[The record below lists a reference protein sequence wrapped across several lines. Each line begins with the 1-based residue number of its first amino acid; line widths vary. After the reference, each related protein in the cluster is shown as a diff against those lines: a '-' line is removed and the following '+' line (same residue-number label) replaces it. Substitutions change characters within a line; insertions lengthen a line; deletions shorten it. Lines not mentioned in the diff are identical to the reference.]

1 MRVGR
6 PMLCARSNHHPSN
19 PASPMADDIDR
30 EPVTP
35 ERPLT
40 PVPSRRRKR
49 WLWRILAVLI
59 LGPVIVIGLW
69 VAITLNYTFSSG
81 ERAGYVQKFSKKG
94 WICKTWEGELAMANI
109 PGAMPEIFSFS
120 VRDEAVAKEIEQ
132 DMGRRVSLSYEQ
144 HRGVPTS
151 CFGETEYFVT
161 NVRSVGDDNPLGAP
175 PVPIPP
181 PAATTPSTTP
191 R

>member
-1 MRVGR
+1 
-6 PMLCARSNHHPSN
+6 
-19 PASPMADDIDR
+19 MADDIDR

-35 ERPLT
+35 ERPL
-40 PVPSRRRKR
+40 PPAPPRRGKR

-94 WICKTWEGELAMANI
+94 WTCKTWEGELAMANI

-120 VRDEAVAKEIEQ
+120 VRDEAVAREIEQ

-161 NVRSVGDDNPLGAP
+161 NVRSVDDNQLA
-175 PVPIPP
+175 PP
-181 PAATTPSTTP
+181 PAPVPPPAVTSPSTTP
-191 R
+191 P

>member
-1 MRVGR
+1 
-6 PMLCARSNHHPSN
+6 
-19 PASPMADDIDR
+19 MADDIDR

-40 PVPSRRRKR
+40 PVPPRRGRR

-120 VRDEAVAKEIEQ
+120 VRDDAVAKEIEQ
-132 DMGRRVSLSYEQ
+132 DMGRRVSLTYEQ

-161 NVRSVGDDNPLGAP
+161 NVRSVAEDNMYMAP
-175 PVPIPP
+175 PAPVPP
-181 PAATTPSTTP
+181 PSVPSPSTSP

>member
-1 MRVGR
+1 
-6 PMLCARSNHHPSN
+6 
-19 PASPMADDIDR
+19 MADNIDR

-35 ERPLT
+35 VT
-40 PVPSRRRKR
+40 PVPAPRRKN
-49 WLWRILAVLI
+49 WLARILAVLI

-69 VAITLNYTFSSG
+69 IAITLNYTFSSG
-81 ERAGYVQKFSKKG
+81 ERAGYVQKFSRKG

-109 PGAMPEIFSFS
+109 PGTMPEIFKFS
-120 VRDEAVAKEIEQ
+120 VRDDAVAKEIEQ
-132 DMGRRVSLSYEQ
+132 DMGRRVSVSYEQ

-161 NVRSVGDDNPLGAP
+161 NVRSVATDSPPVAP
-175 PVPIPP
+175 PLP
-181 PAATTPSTTP
+181 PAPSPTTATTPATTP

>member
-1 MRVGR
+1 
-6 PMLCARSNHHPSN
+6 
-19 PASPMADDIDR
+19 MADNIDR
-30 EPVTP
+30 DVAAPVTP
-35 ERPLT
+35 
-40 PVPSRRRKR
+40 VPPPRRKN
-49 WLWRILAVLI
+49 WLARILAVLI

-94 WICKTWEGELAMANI
+94 WVCKTWEGELAMANI
-109 PGAMPEIFSFS
+109 PGAMPEIFRFS
-120 VRDEAVAKEIEQ
+120 VRDDGIAKEIEQ
-132 DMGRRVSLSYEQ
+132 DMGRRVSLTYEQ

-161 NVRSVGDDNPLGAP
+161 NVRSVEEDTRFVP
-175 PVPIPP
+175 PPIPAPP
-181 PAATTPSTTP
+181 PAVTTPSTPP

>member
-1 MRVGR
+1 
-6 PMLCARSNHHPSN
+6 
-19 PASPMADDIDR
+19 MADNIDR
-30 EPVTP
+30 DVAAPVTP
-35 ERPLT
+35 
-40 PVPSRRRKR
+40 VPPPRRRN
-49 WLWRILAVLI
+49 WLARILAVLI

-69 VAITLNYTFSSG
+69 IAITLNYTFSSG

-109 PGAMPEIFSFS
+109 PGAMPEIFRFS
-120 VRDEAVAKEIEQ
+120 VRDDGVAKEIEQ
-132 DMGRRVSLSYEQ
+132 DMGRRVSLTYEQ

-161 NVRSVGDDNPLGAP
+161 NVRSVEEDNRLVAP
-175 PVPIPP
+175 PIPVPP
-181 PAATTPSTTP
+181 PAVTTPSTTP

>member
-1 MRVGR
+1 
-6 PMLCARSNHHPSN
+6 
-19 PASPMADDIDR
+19 MADDIDR

-35 ERPLT
+35 ERSPT
-40 PVPSRRRKR
+40 PVPPRRGKR

-69 VAITLNYTFSSG
+69 IAITLNYTFSSG

-120 VRDEAVAKEIEQ
+120 VRDEGVAKEIEQ
-132 DMGRRVSLSYEQ
+132 DMGRRVSLTYEQ

-151 CFGETEYFVT
+151 CFGDTEYFVT
-161 NVRSVGDDNPLGAP
+161 NVRSVTDNPLVAPPAP
-175 PVPIPP
+175 PVPPP
-181 PAATTPSTTP
+181 TTATSPSTTP

>member
-1 MRVGR
+1 
-6 PMLCARSNHHPSN
+6 
-19 PASPMADDIDR
+19 MADDIDR

-35 ERPLT
+35 AT
-40 PVPSRRRKR
+40 PVAPPRRRKN
-49 WLWRILAVLI
+49 WVARILAVLI

-69 VAITLNYTFSSG
+69 IAITLNYTFSSG

-109 PGAMPEIFSFS
+109 PGAMPEIFSFT
-120 VRDEAVAKEIEQ
+120 VRDEGVAKRIEQ
-132 DMGRRVSLSYEQ
+132 DMGRRVSLTYEQ

-161 NVRSVGDDNPLGAP
+161 NVRSVEDNQFGAP
-175 PVPIPP
+175 PAPLPP
-181 PAATTPSTTP
+181 PAVATPSTTP
-191 R
+191 SPAPR

>member
-1 MRVGR
+1 
-6 PMLCARSNHHPSN
+6 
-19 PASPMADDIDR
+19 MADDIDR

-40 PVPSRRRKR
+40 PVPPRRGRR

-94 WICKTWEGELAMANI
+94 WICKTWEGELAMVNV
-109 PGAMPEIFSFS
+109 PGAAQERFPFT
-120 VRDEAVAKEIEQ
+120 VRSDSLAAVMSKM
-132 DMGRRVSLSYEQ
+132 MGSRVSITYEQ
-144 HRGVPTS
+144 HKGVPTS
-151 CFGETEYFVT
+151 CFGDTEYYV
-161 NVRSVGDDNPLGAP
+161 VAVEK
-175 PVPIPP
+175 
-181 PAATTPSTTP
+181 AAS
-191 R
+191 